1 MSNNNYMEKYEKA
14 RKEGINAT
22 TLQINR
28 DGTLYEPAV
37 LDDFEL
43 TMERKGVPSK
53 LTFTLLKDGK
63 VNFVEGDAV
72 RFRISR
78 TWLFYGFI
86 FERKTDE
93 DGNIKCTCYDQIR
106 YLKNKDTYIYQNKT
120 ATELI
125 KMIAK
130 DFNLNLG
137 SIEDTK
143 YKIAQRVEKD
153 TSLIDMILNALDETL
168 MMTGKLYVLY
178 DDFGKLTLKNI
189 ENMAF
194 DLLIDESTIKG
205 YEYTASIDDEV
216 YNKIKLVYENSG
228 TGKSDLYIA
237 QDSKNIK
244 QWGVLQLYKKLDS
257 NVNAKAMADELLELY
272 NKTKRNININDAL
285 GDVRVRAGTRIIT
298 NLDLGDYKLK
308 SYMIVET
315 IKHKYKKG
323 EYTMDLTLINKDFS
337 ASSYQQS
344 QSNNDSSESSSGG
357 GSSSGV
363 LNGRTVNAEFSAYYP
378 SNDPMQGGFHA
389 AYKNEKLNPASNT
402 CAAPPQVD
410 FGMYVQVLGTGT
422 SKDGQTFRVNDRGSK
437 IKILSDGTYRFDLLF
452 PDRKS
457 AYAFGRRRGKAIIGS
472 GFTSASGGNPRA
484 VQLAK
489 SKLGCKY
496 VWGATG
502 PNTFDCSGLMYWVA
516 KQLGKSIPRTSREQS
531 KGGVG
536 VSKSN
541 LMPGDLVFFGNPV
554 HHVGMY
560 IGNNQFIHSPQ
571 TGDVVKISSLSS
583 RKDYHNARRY
593 F

>member
-53 LTFTLLKDGK
+53 LTFTLLKDEK

-137 SIEDTK
+137 TIEDTK
-143 YKIAQRVEKD
+143 YKIAQRVERD
-153 TSLIDMILNALDETL
+153 ISLIDMILNALDETL

-194 DLLIDESTIKG
+194 DLVIDESTIKG

-216 YNKIKLVYENSG
+216 YNKIKLVYENSD

-298 NLDLGDYKLK
+298 NLDLGDYKL
-308 SYMIVET
+308 
-315 IKHKYKKG
+315 
-323 EYTMDLTLINKDFS
+323 
-337 ASSYQQS
+337 
-344 QSNNDSSESSSGG
+344 
-357 GSSSGV
+357 
-363 LNGRTVNAEFSAYYP
+363 
-378 SNDPMQGGFHA
+378 
-389 AYKNEKLNPASNT
+389 
-402 CAAPPQVD
+402 
-410 FGMYVQVLGTGT
+410 
-422 SKDGQTFRVNDRGSK
+422 RV
-437 IKILSDGTYRFDLLF
+437 I
-452 PDRKS
+452 
-457 AYAFGRRRGKAIIGS
+457 
-472 GFTSASGGNPRA
+472 
-484 VQLAK
+484 
-489 SKLGCKY
+489 
-496 VWGATG
+496 
-502 PNTFDCSGLMYWVA
+502 
-516 KQLGKSIPRTSREQS
+516 
-531 KGGVG
+531 
-536 VSKSN
+536 
-541 LMPGDLVFFGNPV
+541 
-554 HHVGMY
+554 
-560 IGNNQFIHSPQ
+560 
-571 TGDVVKISSLSS
+571 
-583 RKDYHNARRY
+583 
-593 F
+593 